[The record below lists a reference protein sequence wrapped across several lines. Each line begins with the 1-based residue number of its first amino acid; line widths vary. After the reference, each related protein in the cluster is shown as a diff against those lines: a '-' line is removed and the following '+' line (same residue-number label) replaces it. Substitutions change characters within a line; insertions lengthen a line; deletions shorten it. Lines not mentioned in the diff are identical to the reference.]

1 MLRNGGIAYFCLL
14 QLLLEK
20 DMIMRIYI
28 VSVMVVALLA
38 AMFYHLFKIAA
49 KPDEDKDRSAPL
61 LLASAAIALC
71 ADALTGSKPVLLLMV
86 DLIPSLTGMLLLT
99 SSLWEVR
106 KPVVTV
112 CASLP
117 LILSSLY
124 IVLAARGGVSANGS
138 YITAV
143 LPAAVMPSALM
154 LVIGLCRR
162 LRSVKAIV
170 RAGTVWTYLCLAVD
184 ALYVIFL
191 LLLTMGFQLVSHLS
205 SDPYCRTLY
214 IFPLLTGLMLTALG
228 LRKADDVVF
237 VLWRRQERRIVES
250 MKVTKVETAVDPVG
264 IDDVYQEIYERVV
277 AYFEQEKPF
286 LDNALTINDLVR
298 ALYSNK
304 LYISRAIS
312 QFTGRNFCQFVN
324 YHRVVYSMELFRN
337 NPEMKI
343 HELASGCGFNSDVSY
358 NMAFRLFMGETPGE
372 WCRKERNRKFR
383 VKK

>member
-1 MLRNGGIAYFCLL
+1 
-14 QLLLEK
+14 
-20 DMIMRIYI
+20 
-28 VSVMVVALLA
+28 
-38 AMFYHLFKIAA
+38 
-49 KPDEDKDRSAPL
+49 
-61 LLASAAIALC
+61 
-71 ADALTGSKPVLLLMV
+71 
-86 DLIPSLTGMLLLT
+86 
-99 SSLWEVR
+99 
-106 KPVVTV
+106 
-112 CASLP
+112 
-117 LILSSLY
+117 
-124 IVLAARGGVSANGS
+124 
-138 YITAV
+138 
-143 LPAAVMPSALM
+143 MPSALM